1 MRPLREKCQELTAE
15 YEQKKR
21 VYDTTAA
28 GLESAT
34 AKLDQVCFLDNCVYM
49 SRAGP
54 TSKTHNMFTTCN
66 MARMICELYI
76 LN

>member
-1 MRPLREKCQELTAE
+1 LRPLREKCQELAAE

-34 AKLDQVCFLDNCVYM
+34 AKLEQVCAECFD
-49 SRAGP
+49 
-54 TSKTHNMFTTCN
+54 KITT
-66 MARMICELYI
+66 
-76 LN
+76 

>member
-1 MRPLREKCQELTAE
+1 LRPLREKCQELTEE

-34 AKLDQVCFLDNCVYM
+34 AKLEQVCFLDNCVYT
-49 SRAGP
+49 SKAGS
-54 TSKTHNMFTTCN
+54 TSKTHNMWYN
-66 MARMICELYI
+66 MQHGKNDL
-76 LN
+76 

>member
-34 AKLDQVCFLDNCVYM
+34 AKLEQVCFLDNCVYM
-49 SRAGP
+49 SKAAS
-54 TSKTHNMFTTCN
+54 TSKTYNMWYN
-66 MARMICELYI
+66 MQHGKIDL
-76 LN
+76 